1 MSSFT
6 PFNAPEVTSEER
18 TMSLLAHILGMF
30 TSILAPIIIYFIQ
43 KDKSKF
49 ASFHALQAIL
59 FQIAFGIA
67 LTISAFLCMV
77 LIGFI
82 LLPIVGIGGLIYVI
96 KAAIAANNGELYELP
111 IVGKMARTSI
121 GI

>member
-6 PFNAPEVTSEER
+6 PFNAPQVTSEER
-18 TMSLLAHILGMF
+18 TMALLAHLLGMF
-30 TSILAPIIIYFIQ
+30 TNILAPIIIYFIQ

-59 FQIAFGIA
+59 FQIALGIA
-67 LTISAFLCMV
+67 FIISGLLCTV
-77 LIGFI
+77 LIGFL
-82 LLPIVGIGGLIYVI
+82 LLPVVLIGGLVYVI
-96 KAAIAANNGELYELP
+96 KASIAANNGELYELP

>member
-18 TMSLLAHILGMF
+18 TMSLLAHLLGLF
-30 TSILAPIIIYFIQ
+30 TNILAPIIIYFIQ

-49 ASFHALQAIL
+49 VAFHALQAIL
-59 FQIAFGIA
+59 FQIALGIA
-67 LTISAFLCMV
+67 VFVSGLLCMV
-77 LIGFI
+77 LIGFL
-82 LLPIVGIGGLIYVI
+82 LLPIVVIAGLVYVI
-96 KAAIAANNGELYELP
+96 KASIAANNGELYELP
-111 IVGKMARTSI
+111 IVGKMARNSI